1 MRERY
6 VSELFPD
13 ARGYIIREDG
23 KVFQKVNGDEVL
35 PNSQGVIRIP
45 KRTRGHLTMSLHRL
59 VAMAFVENPDEY
71 YFVAFKDGNKDN
83 VMAQNLKWVKTASA
97 VRRAHVGKMAE
108 RIIELKEGG
117 LKTSRVCE
125 LLGVT
130 PQYVNRVWRE
140 WNKS

>member
-23 KVFQKVNGDEVL
+23 KLFRKVNGDEVL

-45 KRTRGHLTMSLHRL
+45 NRTRGHLTISLHRL

-97 VRRAHVGKMAE
+97 VRKAHVGKMAE

-117 LKTSRVCE
+117 LKTSKVCD

-130 PQYVNRVWRE
+130 PPYVNRVWRE

>member
-1 MRERY
+1 MRERN

-13 ARGYIIREDG
+13 ARGYIVREDG
-23 KVFQKVNGDEVL
+23 KVFRKVNGDEVL

-83 VMAQNLKWVKTASA
+83 VMAQNLKWVKSASA
-97 VRRAHVGKMAE
+97 VRKAHVGKMAE